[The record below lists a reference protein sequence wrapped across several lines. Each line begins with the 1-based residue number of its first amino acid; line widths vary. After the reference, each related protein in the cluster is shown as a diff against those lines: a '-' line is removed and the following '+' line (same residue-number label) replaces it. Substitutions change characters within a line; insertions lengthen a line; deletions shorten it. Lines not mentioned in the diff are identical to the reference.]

1 MPVATFYRQQ
11 FPRPRL
17 QFTAQYASAYVR
29 SRTVFAKPPVYSER
43 RNSVRGLHLDMN
55 IQQAQATIEFLLHS
69 IMKQEN

>member
-11 FPRPRL
+11 FQRPRL
-17 QFTAQYASAYVR
+17 HFAAQHASAYVR
-29 SRTVFAKPPVYSER
+29 SRTVIAKPTIYSER

-55 IQQAQATIEFLLHS
+55 VQWAQATIEFLLHS